1 MSKIMDE
8 KTVKRKLVYA
18 GKIINL
24 RIDNVL
30 MSDGRE
36 ALREI
41 VEHPGA
47 AAVVPVL
54 PDGKIILVKQYRKA
68 VENVLLEI
76 PAGKLEKGESAK
88 DCAVRELEEET
99 GYRAGKIRKILE
111 FFPSPGFSSE
121 NIHLFEAGNLEKSRN
136 NLQDDE
142 LIESA
147 VLTVPEIIQLIHKG
161 EIRDAKTIIGILLVF
176 NSDFYGYC
184 FKK

>member
-1 MSKIMDE
+1 MYE
-8 KTVKRKLVYA
+8 KTIKRKLVYA

-24 RIDNVL
+24 CIDNVL
-30 MSDGRE
+30 MSNGRE

-54 PDGKIILVKQYRKA
+54 PDGKVILVKQYRKP
-68 VENVLLEI
+68 VEEVLLEI

-99 GYRAGKIRKILE
+99 GFRTGKIRRILE

-121 NIHLFEAGNLEKSRN
+121 NIHLCEAGDLKKSRN

-142 LIESA
+142 LIKVVS
-147 VLTVPEIIQLIHKG
+147 LTVPEIVQLIHKG
-161 EIRDAKTIIGILLVF
+161 KIRDAKTIIGILLVF
-176 NSDFYGYC
+176 NSNFC
-184 FKK
+184 